1 MTAERLAKNW
11 SNSLDAANQTLKVT
25 TQRGICT
32 TANPSLSRRIRTNDR
47 QLRYCSLQC
56 DMYTDTLDAKTV
68 VLSKRGNKYAQVF
81 ATRFGWYR
89 AFPLKTK
96 SEAQKAVSILFAR
109 DGVLDTIVIDGAK
122 EQILLGD
129 FRRKC

>member
-1 MTAERLAKNW
+1 MTVSSGRLRCN
-11 SNSLDAANQTLKVT
+11 
-25 TQRGICT
+25 
-32 TANPSLSRRIRTNDR
+32 
-47 QLRYCSLQC
+47 
-56 DMYTDTLDAKTV
+56 MYTDTLDAKTV

-109 DGVLDTIVIDGAK
+109 DGVLDTIVIDGVK